1 MSLRSLL
8 IQLLPLLA
16 FRYLH
21 KLTQRM
27 STWRSFPKKHLSWND
42 LPAEFRDMKGL
53 ADPPHAEYSHL
64 VEMQE
69 MVDAYISPEMQRTL
83 CIVMLAEKLAIA
95 RQLEPPHRA

>member
-1 MSLRSLL
+1 
-8 IQLLPLLA
+8 
-16 FRYLH
+16 
-21 KLTQRM
+21 M
-27 STWRSFPKKHLSWND
+27 STWRSFPKKNLSWND

-95 RQLEPPHRA
+95 RHLEPPHRA

>member
-1 MSLRSLL
+1 
-8 IQLLPLLA
+8 
-16 FRYLH
+16 
-21 KLTQRM
+21 M

-95 RQLEPPHRA
+95 RQLEPPHRACVNLLLALICARRLRLFWLLCILS